1 MKKVLLIMVVL
12 LSAGMF
18 SACSSDDDTFDDSF
32 VPQKEDY
39 VDRVYEK
46 TGYVCYDTVEECW
59 YIDIKLPP
67 LPDGAA
73 YFDSAILY
81 YTYALPQAYQQKGL
95 EVKVSGDIYD
105 YHFRNENHII
115 FGGHKYYY
123 IKLRH
128 IERAG

>member
-32 VPQKEDY
+32 VPQTEDY
-39 VDRVYEK
+39 IGRVYEK
-46 TGYVCYDTVEECW
+46 TGYVYYDSVEESW

-115 FGGHKYYY
+115 FGGHEYYY